1 MRLCAEDVVMY
12 CQVVPITI
20 LDGLDYCPHSDDC
33 ASCQYCTLNLL
44 KLEDSV

>member
-1 MRLCAEDVVMY
+1 MRLRADDVVMY

-20 LDGLDYCPHSDDC
+20 LDGLDYCPHGDDC